1 LPIGELEEIDPNLNA
16 TQKICA
22 VLRALSEHAP
32 APLRSLATAA
42 GLNKV
47 TAFRILGT
55 LVQEGFVRRPA
66 GSQLYDLGPE
76 IAVLATSLAGRLNLR
91 AAAAPALARLAA
103 QSGDTAVLSIRAGD
117 EAVCID
123 RQTGDFPIQ
132 SNYLHPGTR
141 RPLGVGAGALALLA
155 AFPPAEAEG
164 FLRGL
169 ADRLTVYPRLAFADV
184 RSHLT
189 LARMRG
195 YAVVVDQIVEHMG
208 GIAVAIRAPEG
219 EPLGAFSILALSER
233 ITGREG
239 PLVTLLRA
247 AARDTEQVL
256 ASAQV
261 ATKGA

>member
-1 LPIGELEEIDPNLNA
+1 MLTGELEDIDSHLNA

-55 LVQEGFVRRPA
+55 LVQEGFVRRPP

-76 IAVLATSLAGRLNLR
+76 MTVLATSLAGRVNLR

-103 QSGDTAVLSIRAGD
+103 LSGDTAVLSIRSGG

-141 RPLGVGAGALALLA
+141 RPLGVGAGASALLA
-155 AFPPAEAEG
+155 ALPPPEAEG
-164 FLRGL
+164 FLRAL
-169 ADRLTVYPRLAFADV
+169 TDRLTGYPRLTLADV
-184 RSHLT
+184 RSHFN
-189 LARMRG
+189 LACKRG
-195 YAVVVDQIVEHMG
+195 YAVVVDQIVERLG
-208 GIAVAIRAPEG
+208 GIAVAIRAPQG

-233 ITGREG
+233 ITGREDE
-239 PLVTLLRA
+239 LVSLLRA

-256 ASAQV
+256 AGGQI
-261 ATKGA
+261 ATNSE